1 MGARSYNRERD
12 KKRVAAFGNIG
23 ILTTVCSGASCGIV
37 ERARGSVVASPAAV
51 AALGSASVCRLGDR
65 GVAPALSAAVDGG
78 LGGRGGAHCGVCE
91 SGSASVRARAMGW
104 VGENGK
110 LSG

>member
-1 MGARSYNRERD
+1 
-12 KKRVAAFGNIG
+12 
-23 ILTTVCSGASCGIV
+23 
-37 ERARGSVVASPAAV
+37 VVASPAAV